1 MDDLQPSNLS
11 AYTRRCFMIL
21 LGVLC
26 GTGVMVA
33 ASFAPINST
42 GLRIA
47 LILTVAA
54 VNATLV
60 ATFLMHIMTEKR
72 FVMITLAFT
81 VIFFIAL
88 MGLTSIAQHDIPSV
102 VAPK

>member
-11 AYTRRCFMIL
+11 AYTRRCFMVL

-26 GTGVMVA
+26 GTLVMVA
-33 ASFAPINST
+33 ASFAPINSP

-47 LILTVAA
+47 LILAVAA

-60 ATFLMHIMTEKR
+60 ATFLMHIVSEKR
-72 FVMITLAFT
+72 FVLVTLAFT
-81 VIFFIAL
+81 LIFFVAL
-88 MGLTSIAQHDIPSV
+88 MGLTWIAQHDVPSL